1 MCLLCAHDIRKW
13 WWNRHDLSVQYQ
25 VQLCCLLTFIWHTL
39 FSLLWVKDGIFQS
52 ESSYLRSEILTP
64 DIWRMQ
70 GTVWPVDGNNECWTH
85 GQSKVE
91 LSHNSERRKY
101 TEKKCGCRVKMRKGR
116 SVRKWSTVEGEEKR
130 GRECSKE
137 TLEKTNNN
145 YQSPWLRQFSYGR
158 AVKFSPPTIIM
169 IEDKE
174 REGERRRERE

>member
-1 MCLLCAHDIRKW
+1 
-13 WWNRHDLSVQYQ
+13 
-25 VQLCCLLTFIWHTL
+25 
-39 FSLLWVKDGIFQS
+39 
-52 ESSYLRSEILTP
+52 
-64 DIWRMQ
+64 
-70 GTVWPVDGNNECWTH
+70 
-85 GQSKVE
+85 
-91 LSHNSERRKY
+91 
-101 TEKKCGCRVKMRKGR
+101 
-116 SVRKWSTVEGEEKR
+116 VEGEEKR